1 MTLEQT
7 TRSIRAAVE
16 KQDLEALQ
24 RASKEREY
32 AIALLASLRATPA
45 LRDAVADSIE
55 AGEEA
60 KRTIRIIKQRLRQ
73 ESRRLSNVEHG
84 FLRALAPRAKH
95 QIDCRG

>member
-7 TRSIRAAVE
+7 TRRIRAAAEVL
-16 KQDLEALQ
+16 DLEALLS
-24 RASKEREY
+24 ASKERRS
-32 AIALLASLRATPA
+32 AIAMLATMPATPE

-60 KRTIRIIKQRLRQ
+60 NRTIRVINRRLRQ
-73 ESRRLSNVEHG
+73 ESRRLSNMEQG